1 VKSIWQFIRVYEWW
15 FLMLIVVALNVL
27 EYRTD
32 KTWMGNVGFVVF
44 VVACLRLA
52 KALDSEKRDE

>member
-1 VKSIWQFIRVYEWW
+1 MYEWW

-52 KALDSEKRDE
+52 KALDSEKKDK